1 MNFSKNY
8 ERKENMNY
16 KVATTDYFELHFRRL
31 SKKYRSLIDDL
42 ETFKKEIRHLK
53 EINGI
58 I

>member
-1 MNFSKNY
+1 
-8 ERKENMNY
+8 MNY